1 MISNSCLSKI
11 SRIYKQYE
19 ELSKCMIGKRLKYIL
34 SKKYEDLSE
43 EEKSLVWNL
52 SKEIPDEYLIEVG
65 IEPLSS
71 LRKKYIASVLNADPE
86 CFVYCVY
93 VHTNRKN
100 GKVYVG
106 QTKDVKKRFARGGSN
121 YKKNNYFYNAIKKYG
136 WDGFDHEILAYNLNK
151 DEANEMEIYYIKKFD
166 STNPEK
172 GYNIAPGGNAGVLA
186 ESTKNKMKENW
197 EKKSII
203 EKLVIAKRLSDSNSY
218 WNTYFLK
225 TVNECVNSG
234 EYTRP
239 KLEELM
245 IQFEER
251 MEKEKETQSAKT
263 PRKNR
268 ENYKRADVFIPEDFK
283 SQNKELFKRAKYIP
297 MPEKIISEWC
307 NTFIEKFSNFKE
319 FARKI
324 REEKHQIYLNLPLR
338 NKLEYLYGCLGG
350 DYMTPNTAKKT
361 IEAAINS
368 GEVTEE
374 EAKKIHE
381 DVKKMYGREDLDEW
395 K

>member
-1 MISNSCLSKI
+1 
-11 SRIYKQYE
+11 
-19 ELSKCMIGKRLKYIL
+19 
-34 SKKYEDLSE
+34 
-43 EEKSLVWNL
+43 
-52 SKEIPDEYLIEVG
+52 
-65 IEPLSS
+65 
-71 LRKKYIASVLNADPE
+71 
-86 CFVYCVY
+86 
-93 VHTNRKN
+93 
-100 GKVYVG
+100 
-106 QTKDVKKRFARGGSN
+106 
-121 YKKNNYFYNAIKKYG
+121 
-136 WDGFDHEILAYNLNK
+136 
-151 DEANEMEIYYIKKFD
+151 
-166 STNPEK
+166 
-172 GYNIAPGGNAGVLA
+172 
-186 ESTKNKMKENW
+186 
-197 EKKSII
+197 
-203 EKLVIAKRLSDSNSY
+203 
-218 WNTYFLK
+218 
-225 TVNECVNSG
+225 
-234 EYTRP
+234 
-239 KLEELM
+239 M

-268 ENYKRADVFIPEDFK
+268 ENYKKADVFIPEDFK